1 MRDFQLPG
9 RSNAYAMNGMCAT
22 SHPLA
27 ARTAVRILE
36 DGGNA
41 VDAAIA
47 AAVLLGLCE
56 PQSTG
61 IGGDCFVL
69 LKPPGEERI
78 IALNGSGK
86 APAGFSA
93 EALREAGHDCVPIG
107 GAVPVTVPGA
117 VDAFCTLVE
126 DWGRLGL
133 EACLAPAIEYAENGV
148 PVAPRVAFDW
158 AIAADSLT
166 GAARNFYLNDGRAF
180 RPGEVFRAPGQAEVL
195 RRIVRE
201 GRRGFYEGEVAQDMV
216 DSLRA
221 AGGTHT
227 EEDFSNCACNYTD
240 PIAGTYKGLEVVEH
254 PPNGQGAAAILLL
267 NMLEQF
273 DLPSVGPFGAERAHF
288 EAEAAKL
295 ALDARDRYIAD
306 PGASAKLSFFLSK
319 SKAKELAAKV
329 YRREVRSDLAVVA
342 EAVHKDT
349 VLLTVVDK
357 DRMAVSLI
365 YSVFHSFGSG
375 MASEK
380 FGINF
385 HNRGAGFNLIE
396 GHPNEAGPGKRPM
409 HTILPAMLKRN
420 GKVVMPFGVMGGQYQ
435 AVGHARL
442 ITNIADYGMNLQAAL
457 DGPRCFPENGSLLVE
472 RGYSEKVRDLL
483 RSYGHDVVDPEHP
496 IGGGQAIHIDYGSGV
511 LVGASDCRKD
521 GCALGY

>member
-9 RSNAYAMNGMCAT
+9 KSNAYAMNGMCAT
-22 SHPLA
+22 SHPVA

-47 AAVLLGLCE
+47 AAVALGLCE

-69 LKPPGEERI
+69 LSPPGEDRI

-86 APAGFSA
+86 APADLSA
-93 EALREAGHDCVPIG
+93 ETLRDAGHDCIPLG
-107 GAVPVTVPGA
+107 GAIPVTVPGA
-117 VDAFCTLVE
+117 VDAFCKLSE

-133 EACLAPAIEYAENGV
+133 EAILAPAIDYADKGV

-158 AIAADSLT
+158 ATSADSLT
-166 GAARNFYLNDGRAF
+166 GSARKFYLKNGLAL

-195 RRIVRE
+195 RRIARE
-201 GRRGFYEGEVAQDMV
+201 GRVGFYEGEVAQDMV

-221 AGGTHT
+221 AGGVHT
-227 EEDFSNCACNYTD
+227 AEDFASCACTYTD
-240 PIAGTYKGLEVVEH
+240 PIAGTYKGLEVVEP
-254 PPNGQGAAAILLL
+254 PPNGQGATVILLL

-273 DLPSVGPFGAERAHF
+273 DLPSVEPFGAERAHF
-288 EAEAAKL
+288 ETEAAKL

-306 PGASAKLSFFLSK
+306 PGTSTKLSFFLSK
-319 SKAKELAAKV
+319 SKAKQLAAKV
-329 YRREVRSDLAVVA
+329 HRRATRSDLAAAA

-349 VLLTVVDK
+349 VLVTVVDK
-357 DRMAVSLI
+357 DLMAVSLI

-385 HNRGAGFNLIE
+385 HNRGAGFNLVK
-396 GHPNEAGPGKRPM
+396 GHPNEAGGGKRPM

-457 DGPRCFPENGSLLVE
+457 DGPRCFPENGVLQVE
-472 RGYSEKVRDLL
+472 RGYSREVRDLL
-483 RSYGHDVVDPEHP
+483 RSYGHDAVVPEHP
-496 IGGGQAIHIDYGSGV
+496 LGGGQAIHIDYGSGV
-511 LVGASDCRKD
+511 LAGASDCRKD

>member
-47 AAVLLGLCE
+47 AAVSLGLCE

-117 VDAFCTLVE
+117 VDAFCTLAE

-158 AIAADSLT
+158 AIVSRLA
-166 GAARNFYLNDGRAF
+166 YW
-180 RPGEVFRAPGQAEVL
+180 
-195 RRIVRE
+195 RRKE
-201 GRRGFYEGEVAQDMV
+201 C
-216 DSLRA
+216 L
-221 AGGTHT
+221 
-227 EEDFSNCACNYTD
+227 
-240 PIAGTYKGLEVVEH
+240 LE
-254 PPNGQGAAAILLL
+254 
-267 NMLEQF
+267 
-273 DLPSVGPFGAERAHF
+273 
-288 EAEAAKL
+288 
-295 ALDARDRYIAD
+295 
-306 PGASAKLSFFLSK
+306 
-319 SKAKELAAKV
+319 
-329 YRREVRSDLAVVA
+329 
-342 EAVHKDT
+342 
-349 VLLTVVDK
+349 
-357 DRMAVSLI
+357 
-365 YSVFHSFGSG
+365 
-375 MASEK
+375 
-380 FGINF
+380 
-385 HNRGAGFNLIE
+385 
-396 GHPNEAGPGKRPM
+396 
-409 HTILPAMLKRN
+409 
-420 GKVVMPFGVMGGQYQ
+420 
-435 AVGHARL
+435 
-442 ITNIADYGMNLQAAL
+442 
-457 DGPRCFPENGSLLVE
+457 
-472 RGYSEKVRDLL
+472 
-483 RSYGHDVVDPEHP
+483 
-496 IGGGQAIHIDYGSGV
+496 
-511 LVGASDCRKD
+511 
-521 GCALGY
+521 